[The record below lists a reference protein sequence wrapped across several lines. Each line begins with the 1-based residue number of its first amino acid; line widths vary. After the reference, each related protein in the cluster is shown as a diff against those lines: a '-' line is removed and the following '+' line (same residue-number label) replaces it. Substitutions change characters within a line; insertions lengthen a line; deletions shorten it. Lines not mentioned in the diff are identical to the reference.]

1 VEDNIPLV
9 IVAVSLLLSALSLM
23 PYLLRLSRGASTTGL
38 GVSALGFLVVTT
50 GITILSL
57 VFLTCLGTANGIL
70 AFALAVG
77 IVFSLLHPV
86 PAICFFV
93 SLLFL
98 RPWEFLQDNTL
109 LKALPRLMAAITTC
123 SWGIGMLR
131 SGRNTLVVGRPC
143 ILFILLLSW
152 ILTSTLFSITPGAS
166 LKTFFES
173 FSPTT
178 VLVFLMLNSLSTGHD
193 LRAFCKAFVISG
205 IGIMSVAFY
214 ITGRDYFSEASDFR
228 LHSAGLWGNSND
240 LAALAVLMLPLSLT
254 SLGNHTRD
262 IWNLLGRGASL
273 FFIAALLWSQ
283 SRAAQGA
290 ALFAGL
296 IYLLFCSNNKRFGL
310 IITSIIVAMAT
321 IISAAMPQRDLAD
334 TSGSSES
341 RYNYVIAGVRMAR
354 AHPLFGVGVGNYP
367 YLYEQYTPAFI
378 ETGNRTAHSTW
389 VLALSETGVAGLLL
403 LWTLYGSVVSR
414 AWTLRGLAPHCI
426 LSTITYGIA
435 MSFLSHTYLFLPY
448 VFMAFVLASVR
459 SYRTAST
466 TESCH
471 DGLVRKQD
479 DLKFR
484 SPLNHLP
491 SVIALLLLLV
501 PTNGAA
507 DELSFFGAQ
516 AGINKPGNTSQTHF
530 DRAIR
535 LRGSRNET
543 VTFMIKAEGSG
554 CFPIKVTTPST
565 PTHTPIE
572 LSFFSLPKITTEH
585 PSFTGALVGKQLDP
599 VVPLPLPATF
609 CPDSPPEASF
619 FLGEAR
625 IPKGHPVGSLPIQVN
640 APGHTIEIAL
650 TVWPMTIP
658 DQPTLPAYSELTPW
672 FLALGHH
679 GQWHEDEAELARLYT
694 IAMLE
699 HRVVPLKAII
709 SPLQEQGGSPP
720 RSLNLTTLPSPKS
733 SFNSIVLGDRPSWA
747 YYDFPT
753 VGANG
758 ATKIDFG
765 KAENYFTAIQNTIPS
780 VHREGRALV
789 YLWDE
794 PKREAFKELL
804 KLSQLVKRTAPSL
817 KQLVTTVYTPQLEDS
832 VDIFAPVMDQFDA
845 PQFPPPSAYQK
856 RKASGH
862 ETWWYV
868 SCMSHGCDALR
879 DSGVPDMVIDRSS
892 SYIRSIGWLSMR
904 YSIDAFLY
912 YSVNNGFQFSPQ
924 RDPWRSLWDFSGN
937 GDGTLFYP
945 GRPGERGLTTHRPIS
960 SLRLKLWRESSY
972 DAEYIKWMKE
982 LPVIPSWWTTESDQ
996 IAQSTTSWSKD
1007 YTRYQSLRDQ
1017 AGGYLAEHL
1026 GPPA

>member
-1 VEDNIPLV
+1 MEDKIPID
-9 IVAVSLLLSALSLM
+9 IVAVCLLLSALSLI
-23 PYLLRLSRGASTTGL
+23 PYLARLSREVSTLGP
-38 GVSALGFLVVTT
+38 GVSALGFLLVTT
-50 GITILSL
+50 GIIVLSV
-57 VFLTCLGTANGIL
+57 VFLTCLGTANVIL

-77 IVFSLLHPV
+77 IVLALLHPV
-86 PAICFFV
+86 TAICFFV

-123 SWGIGMLR
+123 SWGIGMFR
-131 SGRNTLVVGRPC
+131 GGRNTLVVGRPY
-143 ILFILLLSW
+143 ILFTLLLGW

-166 LKTFFES
+166 LKSFFES

-178 VLVFLMLNSLSTGHD
+178 VLVFLMLNSLTTPDD
-193 LRAFCKAFVISG
+193 LRAFSRAFVISG
-205 IGIMSVAFY
+205 LGIMSVAFY

-228 LHSAGLWGNSND
+228 LHSTGLWGNSND
-240 LAALAVLMLPLSLT
+240 LAALAVLMLPLSLN

-290 ALFAGL
+290 GLFAGL
-296 IYLLFCSNNKRFGL
+296 IYLLFCSNNKRLGL
-310 IITSIIVAMAT
+310 IIAPVVVGMAT

-334 TSGSSES
+334 TSGSSDS
-341 RYNYVIAGVRMAR
+341 RYNYVIAGLRMAR

-378 ETGNRTAHSTW
+378 ECGNRTAHSTW

-403 LWTLYGSVVSR
+403 LWILYGSVVSR
-414 AWTLRGLAPHCI
+414 AWKLREVAPHCI

-448 VFMAFVLASVR
+448 VFMAFVLASAR
-459 SYRTAST
+459 SYRTTSST
-466 TESCH
+466 ASCH
-471 DGLVRKQD
+471 DGVVRKQD
-479 DLKFR
+479 HPKFQ
-484 SPLNHLP
+484 SPLKHALG
-491 SVIALLLLLV
+491 VLALLLLLV
-501 PTNGAA
+501 PTKGAA

-516 AGINKPGNTSQTHF
+516 AGLNKPAAALHLPFEQVIT
-530 DRAIR
+530 

-543 VTFMIKAEGSG
+543 LAFLIKVGGTG
-554 CFPIKVTTPST
+554 CFPIETATPLTTTSP
-565 PTHTPIE
+565 PIE
-572 LSFFSLPKITTEH
+572 LSFFSLPQITIEH

-609 CPDSPPEASF
+609 CPDSTKEASF

-625 IPKGHPVGSLPIQVN
+625 IPKGHPVGSFPIQVS
-640 APGHTIEIAL
+640 AAGKTIEIAL

-672 FLALGHH
+672 FLVLGHH
-679 GQWHEDEAELARLYT
+679 GGWHEDEAELARLYT
-694 IAMLE
+694 TMMLE
-699 HRVVPLKAII
+699 HRIVPLKGVIA
-709 SPLQEQGGSPP
+709 PLQEEVASVP
-720 RSLNLTTLPSPKS
+720 RVLNLTTLPSASS
-733 SFNSIVLGDRPSWA
+733 SFNAVVLENRPLWA

-758 ATKIDFG
+758 ATKIDFK
-765 KAENYFTAIQNTIPS
+765 KAENYFTAIQNSIPS

-794 PKREAFKELL
+794 PKREAFQELL
-804 KLSQLVKRTAPSL
+804 KLSQLVRRTAPSL

-845 PQFPPPSAYQK
+845 PQLPPPSVYQK
-856 RKASGH
+856 WKARGH

-879 DSGVPDMVIDRSS
+879 DSGVPDMVIDRPS

-912 YSVNNGFQFSPQ
+912 YSVNNGFQFAPK

-945 GRPGERGLTTHRPIS
+945 GRPGERGLTTHQPIS

-972 DAEYIKWMKE
+972 DAEYIKWMKG
-982 LPVIPSWWTTESDQ
+982 LPIIPSWWTIESDQ

-1007 YTRYQSLRDQ
+1007 YTRYQSLRDK